1 MPELRELR
9 CNGCRQL
16 VGFTTRTQ
24 PVPVQ
29 CLDSFCA
36 ITPPARQNEERD
48 SFIEHLFH
56 VEWFSPERIG
66 KLVGLTRQ
74 GVARV
79 LR

>member
-1 MPELRELR
+1 MGELRELR
-9 CNGCRQL
+9 CNGCGRR
-16 VGFTTRTQ
+16 VGYTTRTQ

-29 CLDSFCA
+29 CPDIFCA
-36 ITPPARQNEERD
+36 TTPPVRQKEERD

-56 VEWFSPERIG
+56 VAGISPERIG
-66 KLVGLTRQ
+66 QLVGLTRQ